1 MHENEMKIEWSS
13 MTTALPFE
21 LTQLQPFSAFAPV
34 VELWSA
40 MEENIIGLGIIV
52 RNTDGGVYRR
62 IVQKSHYFLQEY
74 HTWNMKIQL
83 VSNDRLFLLFFM
95 LLNVITLVIIIN
107 SFSAIIT
114 VSTMIISI
122 KISMDHK
129 NILDSL

>member
-52 RNTDGGVYRR
+52 RNTVGCL
-62 IVQKSHYFLQEY
+62 QKHCAEISLFSPRVSHLEY
-74 HTWNMKIQL
+74 ENTACIQ
-83 VSNDRLFLLFFM
+83 
-95 LLNVITLVIIIN
+95 
-107 SFSAIIT
+107 
-114 VSTMIISI
+114 
-122 KISMDHK
+122 
-129 NILDSL
+129 